1 MTTAR
6 RPRVAVYCA
15 SRFGD
20 DPAYALAA
28 TRTGE
33 LLGARHADLVF
44 GGAGI
49 GLMGLLADAAL
60 ASGCHVL
67 GVLPDDMAEREIAHG
82 GLSELRLVADIT
94 IRKRIML
101 DEADAVVALP
111 GGVGTLEELFE
122 VLSWASLGLHP
133 KPIGLLNVSGYYDHL
148 LAFLEESVQ
157 RGLTKPRVRELL
169 LDDDDPERLLG
180 RVLPPTV

>member
-1 MTTAR
+1 
-6 RPRVAVYCA
+6 
-15 SRFGD
+15 
-20 DPAYALAA
+20 
-28 TRTGE
+28 
-33 LLGARHADLVF
+33 
-44 GGAGI
+44 
-49 GLMGLLADAAL
+49 
-60 ASGCHVL
+60 
-67 GVLPDDMAEREIAHG
+67 
-82 GLSELRLVADIT
+82 
-94 IRKRIML
+94 
-101 DEADAVVALP
+101 VVALP